1 MSGADLAGVVGL
13 GLLIVLCI
21 AALPWPRYPQS
32 SGWVDE
38 ATRRENA
45 DRLSRD
51 IDAAR
56 VKRG

>member
-1 MSGADLAGVVGL
+1 MSAQDVAGSIGL
-13 GLLIVLCI
+13 VLLIVVIVASLT
-21 AALPWPRYPQS
+21 WPAYPRQ

-45 DRLSRD
+45 ERLSRD